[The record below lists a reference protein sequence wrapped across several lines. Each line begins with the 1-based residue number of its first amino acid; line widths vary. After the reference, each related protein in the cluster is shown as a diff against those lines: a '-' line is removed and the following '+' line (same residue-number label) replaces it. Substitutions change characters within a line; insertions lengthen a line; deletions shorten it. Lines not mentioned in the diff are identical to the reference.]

1 MTVLFY
7 RLCDLLGMVT
17 CMDEAIKNVTDT
29 LKETGMWDDT
39 LFIFSTGMSSFSH
52 KINSENDTP

>member
-1 MTVLFY
+1 MKLLNF
-7 RLCDLLGMVT
+7 LCCDLSGMVT

-39 LFIFSTGMSSFSH
+39 LFIFSTGNSFGNRILVFH
-52 KINSENDTP
+52 FV